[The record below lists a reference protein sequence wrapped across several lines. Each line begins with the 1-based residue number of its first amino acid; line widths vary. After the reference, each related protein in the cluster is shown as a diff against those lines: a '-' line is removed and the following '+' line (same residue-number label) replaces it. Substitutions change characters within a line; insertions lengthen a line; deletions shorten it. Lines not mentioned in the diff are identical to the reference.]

1 MKVTEKPWLH
11 HYDTGVPSRLDYP
24 AITLVDLIQNQA
36 RKLTNNSC
44 ILYEDQSYTYRQVDL
59 LSNKI
64 RDGLL
69 AIGCRPGDS
78 ISLMMPNIPAF
89 VIIYIGIL
97 KMGGVVVALNPT
109 YQPREVSFHLHD
121 SRSDVIFALESHLPI
136 LTQVSEEH
144 PIRMIILAH
153 PEEQFSVSDV
163 PTTALNHT
171 ATGSTGIL
179 RLKELLSIYG
189 VSDPII
195 TILPDSPAILQYSG
209 GTTGVPKAAVGSHR
223 NLISNVY
230 QFSTWLLQ
238 KKTRQPVLAAIP
250 LFHVYGM
257 VLGMWLA
264 IQLGTSMILVSN
276 PGKGKT
282 LFEAIRKY
290 KPAVFPCVPSL
301 YYAILHS
308 EYLAEYRDDLK
319 VLKVCISGSAPLQA
333 NIKESFEQL
342 ISGRL
347 VEGYGLS
354 EAPTAT
360 HCNPVQGANKTGSIG
375 MPLSDVECRIISLSE
390 PFQDLAAD
398 EEGELLIKGPQIM
411 QRYFHREEETK
422 LVLINGWLYTGD
434 IARMDNDGYF
444 YILGRKKDLIKV
456 GGLQVWPSEIEDVI
470 LSFPGVAEV
479 AVAGITDEHRGEI
492 PVAWVV
498 SNPGAV
504 LDVHAIMDHCKK
516 NLANYKQPR
525 EILLIDNLPRSTVGK
540 VLRRNL
546 VETYLNLK

>member
-1 MKVTEKPWLH
+1 MKITEKPWLN
-11 HYDTGVPSRLDYP
+11 HYDKDVPPSLDYP
-24 AITLVDLIQNQA
+24 AISLVDLIHNQA
-36 RKLTNNSC
+36 RKFANHPC
-44 ILYEDQSYTYRQVDL
+44 IHYEDQSYTYRQVDL

-78 ISLMMPNIPAF
+78 ISIMMPNIPAF
-89 VIIYIGIL
+89 VIVYIGIL

-109 YQPREVSFHLHD
+109 YQPRELIYQLHD
-121 SRSDVIFALESHLPI
+121 SQSDVIFALESHLPI
-136 LTQVSEEH
+136 LSQVRNEQ
-144 PIRMIILAH
+144 PVRKIILSQ
-153 PEEQFSVSDV
+153 PDDRFSVSDI
-163 PTTALNHT
+163 PTIALNHDV
-171 ATGSTGIL
+171 SDSSGIM
-179 RLKELLSIYG
+179 RLKELLSITG

-264 IQLGTSMILVSN
+264 IQLGTAMVLVSN

-282 LFEAIRKY
+282 LFEAIRKL
-290 KPAVFPCVPSL
+290 KPGVFPCVPSL
-301 YYAILHS
+301 YYAMLHS
-308 EYLAEYRDDLK
+308 EYLAEFREDLK

-333 NIKESFEQL
+333 QIKESFEQL

-360 HCNPVQGANKTGSIG
+360 HCNPVQGPNKTGSIG
-375 MPLSDVECRIISLSE
+375 MPLSDVDCRIISLSE
-390 PFQDLAAD
+390 PIRDLGVD
-398 EEGELLIKGPQIM
+398 EAGELLIKGPQVM
-411 QRYFHREEETK
+411 QRYFHRDEETK
-422 LVLINGWLYTGD
+422 LTLKNGWLYTGD
-434 IARMDNDGYF
+434 IARMDDEGYF

-456 GGLQVWPSEIEDVI
+456 GGLQVWPSEIEEVI
-470 LSFPGVAEV
+470 MSFPGVAEV
-479 AVAGITDEHRGEI
+479 AVAGIRDEYLGEI

-498 SNPGAV
+498 AHPGAV
-504 LDVHAIMDHCKK
+504 LDVHEIMEHCKK
-516 NLANYKQPR
+516 DLANYKQPR
-525 EILLIDNLPRSTVGK
+525 EFRLIDNLPRSTVGK
-540 VLRRNL
+540 VLRREL
-546 VETYLNLK
+546 IKTFYK